1 MDELETLQL
10 QETKMLARIKPYKSV
25 CENMLKEPG
34 FLRLRKGSLGG
45 FTPCIEGH
53 SGHDA
58 DHCLALLRTEQTEA
72 LLPCGRGECVIM

>member
-34 FLRLRKGSLGG
+34 FLRLRKGRPGG
-45 FTPCIEGH
+45 WIY
-53 SGHDA
+53 S
-58 DHCLALLRTEQTEA
+58 
-72 LLPCGRGECVIM
+72 VY